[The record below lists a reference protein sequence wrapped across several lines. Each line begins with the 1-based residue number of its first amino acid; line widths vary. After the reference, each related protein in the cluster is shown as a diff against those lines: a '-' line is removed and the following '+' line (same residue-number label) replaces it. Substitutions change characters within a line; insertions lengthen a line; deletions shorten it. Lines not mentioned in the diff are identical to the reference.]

1 MTNLSE
7 LLPSG
12 GGAKEFSAVASGTL
26 ASGQVVVLKA
36 DGKVEAVGNTT
47 LPENIG
53 AGFQFL
59 ALSNFPSSYWM
70 GAAYDIN
77 SGKHVIAYSDSDNS
91 NAGTVVVATPTGSSL
106 TFGSP
111 VTFQNSQCRDIDI
124 VYANSLNKFLIQ
136 FQDYASSGKGAVIVG
151 TVSGDTA
158 TFGTKAYY
166 ADFNEQEGRIAWS
179 TDDNK
184 FVVVWDDDSGT
195 NYGESRV
202 GTVTGDSISYGTEVA
217 FETSGGNAQG
227 VRDVDVT
234 YTTSSKFVVVYQER
248 NSSNNYESWGRVGTL
263 SGTTMSWSSRALIR
277 AGSTGAS
284 SQGMY
289 ENRVCYDPITGKVL
303 VSWWDGQNADY
314 PMIAVGTISGTSI
327 SFGTAVTIN
336 TQGTSMPVEMVYN
349 AAANKI
355 VLSYSTPANTSNT
368 YSRLVTMPS
377 GSSTVPSLSSQI
389 NITSGNSTS
398 RTTALSYNSVDFNVL
413 LSYSITAS
421 PYSLNAMIYTASYVG
436 PNTSDFIGITSE
448 AIANGATGKVN
459 PQGGVATSQVTSPSA
474 EVGVEAVF
482 ETAISLS
489 AVSTFDSTNNR
500 IIVAY
505 MDQGNSNYGTA
516 VVGRINGSTISFG
529 TPVPFVNASIG
540 NLVYNPAITFDSN
553 AGKAII
559 AFADGSN
566 NNYWTAVVATV
577 NPSDD
582 SITYGAFE
590 VIESAAAATHIS
602 IGFDT
607 SSNKCLVIYG
617 DSSNSNYTTG
627 RVGTVSGTD
636 ITFGTKNEVING
648 NGGNTSVAFDSN
660 VNKFAVFYK
669 DPASPYYGKC
679 KVATISGTTV
689 TYGSEGQYAAAVAA
703 IPQSTFDS
711 TANKIVVAFE
721 DQSNSNYSSASV
733 GTISGTNITF
743 GSSSV
748 ILNGV
753 PQSYFNHSIVYDSNQ
768 NKSMYFLRDAI
779 GGDTGKIYTGTV
791 SGTAITFV
799 FEINFNADAD
809 VANVTATY
817 DSAAQK
823 IGLMY
828 TDADNSNYGTG
839 VVYIPPGATAPFVIG
854 STYYVQNDGNLSTTS
869 SSVTAGKAISTTQL
883 ILNGA
888 S

>member
-12 GGAKEFSAVASGTL
+12 GGAKEFDAIASGTL
-26 ASGQVVVLKA
+26 PSGQTVALKS
-36 DGKVEAVGNTT
+36 DGKVEEV
-47 LPENIG
+47 
-53 AGFQFL
+53 
-59 ALSNFPSSYWM
+59 ALSSAALGTEASLSFGGNQGPSVCKLTDTTFVMTARDANNSYQ
-70 GAAYDIN
+70 ATY
-77 SGKHVIAYSDSDNS
+77 VI
-91 NAGTVVVATPTGSSL
+91 
-106 TFGSP
+106 
-111 VTFQNSQCRDIDI
+111 
-124 VYANSLNKFLIQ
+124 
-136 FQDYASSGKGAVIVG
+136 G
-151 TVSGDTA
+151 TVSNGSI
-158 TFGTKAYY
+158 TFGTKALI
-166 ADFNEQEGRIAWS
+166 GSIGS
-179 TDDNK
+179 TVEHLQAFPLTTDK
-184 FVVVWDDDSGT
+184 FVVLYKDGGDGNKGKAVVGEVSGGSASFGSVLT
-195 NYGESRV
+195 
-202 GTVTGDSISYGTEVA
+202 
-217 FETSGGNAQG
+217 FETGQTSLNNVKAG
-227 VRDVDVT
+227 VALTDTRFIIVFEDLSA
-234 YTTSSKFVVVYQER
+234 SSYAKAVVCTV
-248 NSSNNYESWGRVGTL
+248 
-263 SGTTMSWSSRALIR
+263 SGTTITPGTIYTYNTANSSKYSVVDKLPNGQIVIAFSETPQSERGRALIATR
-277 AGSTGAS
+277 SATALSFGSQVTYDTASVVSHSIVAMSDTQVIVSYLDKGALNYGKS
-284 SQGMY
+284 IVLAVSGTT
-289 ENRVCYDPITGKVL
+289 ITVGATTDFNIACKNYVPDSVKLNATQFL
-303 VSWWDGQNADY
+303 VAFSPDQTPY
-314 PMIAVGTISGTSI
+314 TQREFKIGTINAGTI
-327 SFGTAVTIN
+327 TFGSAI
-336 TQGTSMPVEMVYN
+336 QF
-349 AAANKI
+349 
-355 VLSYSTPANTSNT
+355 SNG
-368 YSRLVTMPS
+368 
-377 GSSTVPSLSSQI
+377 GS
-389 NITSGNSTS
+389 NSTS
-398 RTTALSYNSVDFNVL
+398 YLALLGASDVILGYMVASGGSPFSAKDYKLESTNV
-413 LSYSITAS
+413 S
-421 PYSLNAMIYTASYVG
+421 N
-436 PNTSDFIGITSE
+436 FIGITSQ
-448 AIANGATGKVN
+448 AISNGATGKVN

-474 EVGVEAVF
+474 EVGGEAVF

-516 VVGRINGSTISFG
+516 VVGKITGTTIEFG

-577 NPSDD
+577 DPSND

-590 VIESAAAATHIS
+590 EIESAAAATHIA

-617 DSSNSNYTTG
+617 DSSNSNHTTG

-636 ITFGTKNEVING
+636 ITFGTKNAVING

-721 DQSNSNYSSASV
+721 DQSNNNYSSASV

-748 ILNGV
+748 IFNGV

-768 NKSMYFLRDAI
+768 NKNMYFLRDAI

-839 VVYIPPGATAPFVIG
+839 VVYIPSGATAPFVIG

-869 SSVTAGKAISTTQL
+869 STVTAGKAISTTQL

>member
-1 MTNLSE
+1 VTNLSE

-12 GGAKEFSAVASGTL
+12 GGAKEFEAVASGTL
-26 ASGQVVVLKA
+26 PNGQAVIMRS
-36 DGKVEAVGNTT
+36 DGKVEAVGPSGGGVSLGTAKEFDQGNNFYYASFYDTNTDQTAIFYTDDTTNTYYGTACSAKISGTTMTVGTPQVFSTATTYFITCAFDERTTGSTGTGIVAYRGTSNYGYCKAAYIASSGAIQFGGSNTFWSSTLNGSCNACWAPDANCFVIGYGASNNEGRCRVVYPTSLGNITLGGDNAFIASNVRGVNVAPGNQDSASSCNVIVVFRDAGDSYKRKARIGQTLNTT
-47 LPENIG
+47 IS
-53 AGFQFL
+53 F
-59 ALSNFPSSYWM
+59 
-70 GAAYDIN
+70 
-77 SGKHVIAYSDSDNS
+77 SGSTYTWDSTY
-91 NAGTVVVATPTGSSL
+91 GTEPARVASVDYANGKVVVAYTPSDTGANSIGRCLVATVSGN
-106 TFGSP
+106 TISFGSP
-111 VTFQNSQCRDIDI
+111 VNFTLNQESYHIWVAPTGTTNEFLLTFADGS
-124 VYANSLNKFLIQ
+124 Y
-136 FQDYASSGKGAVIVG
+136 SGGPGTAIIG
-151 TVSGDTA
+151 TVSGT
-158 TFGTKAYY
+158 TPSYSGIGGGGT
-166 ADFNEQEGRIAWS
+166 
-179 TDDNK
+179 
-184 FVVVWDDDSGT
+184 
-195 NYGESRV
+195 
-202 GTVTGDSISYGTEVA
+202 GTVYI
-217 FETSGGNAQG
+217 F
-227 VRDVDVT
+227 
-234 YTTSSKFVVVYQER
+234 
-248 NSSNNYESWGRVGTL
+248 
-263 SGTTMSWSSRALIR
+263 
-277 AGSTGAS
+277 
-284 SQGMY
+284 
-289 ENRVCYDPITGKVL
+289 
-303 VSWWDGQNADY
+303 
-314 PMIAVGTISGTSI
+314 
-327 SFGTAVTIN
+327 
-336 TQGTSMPVEMVYN
+336 
-349 AAANKI
+349 
-355 VLSYSTPANTSNT
+355 
-368 YSRLVTMPS
+368 S
-377 GSSTVPSLSSQI
+377 GSAQFTRSTYDSD
-389 NITSGNSTS
+389 
-398 RTTALSYNSVDFNVL
+398 A
-413 LSYSITAS
+413 
-421 PYSLNAMIYTASYVG
+421 NAMIISYSDG
-436 PNTSDFIGITSE
+436 NRTNDPNEVRPFFMDSSNSANFIGITSE
-448 AIANGATGKVN
+448 AIANSATGKVN

-590 VIESAAAATHIS
+590 VIESAAAATHIA

-636 ITFGTKNEVING
+636 ITFGTKNAVING

-779 GGDTGKIYTGTV
+779 DGDTGKIYTGTV
-791 SGTAITFV
+791 SGTTITFV

-817 DSAAQK
+817 DSTAQK

-839 VVYIPPGATAPFVIG
+839 VVYIPSGATAPFVIG

-869 SSVTAGKAISTTQL
+869 STVTAGKAISTTQL